1 MLKLVAILLLGYF
14 LGGIPFGL
22 LIGRLTR
29 GIDVR
34 QYGSGRIGFANVLR
48 TCGVKAGLLTFTA
61 DVGKGVVAVLAGRFI
76 FGGGVEM
83 LWGMPVD
90 SQVAQAV
97 AGVAAIIGHCWS
109 PYIRFDGGRGV
120 DPALGGLFAMVPWA
134 GAGCLA
140 VGWAVILSTRYVS
153 LGSMLGTFSSVV
165 ILAPFAALGQQPPE
179 FVIYGALATAIVVFK
194 HRENIQRLLS
204 GTERRLGEKGERR

>member
-1 MLKLVAILLLGYF
+1 MLKLVAVLLLGYL

-22 LIGRLTR
+22 LISKLAR

-48 TCGVKAGLLTFTA
+48 TCGLKAGLLTFAA
-61 DVGKGVVAVLAGRFI
+61 DVGKGVVAALAGRLI
-76 FGGGVEM
+76 VGGGVEICGM
-83 LWGMPVD
+83 LVD
-90 SQVAQAV
+90 FQVAQAM

-109 PYIRFDGGRGV
+109 PYIHFDGGRGV

-140 VGWAVILSTRYVS
+140 IGWVVILSTRYVS
-153 LGSMLGTFSSVV
+153 LGSMLGTASSVV
-165 ILAPFAALGQQPPE
+165 ILAPFVARGQQPPE
-179 FVIYGALATAIVVFK
+179 FVIYGALATVIVVYK
-194 HRENIQRLLS
+194 HRENIQRLLM
-204 GTERRLGEKGERR
+204 GTERRLGERGERR